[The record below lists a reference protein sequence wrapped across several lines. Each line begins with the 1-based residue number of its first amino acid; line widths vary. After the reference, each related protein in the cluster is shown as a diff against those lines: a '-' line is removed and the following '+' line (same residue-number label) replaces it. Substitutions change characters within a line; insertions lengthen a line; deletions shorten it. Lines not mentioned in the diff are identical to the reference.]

1 MQFASLSSAVVQFMA
16 VQATEVQSV
25 ALQLAVIS
33 DQLEAIAQLITL
45 VIIFAFVVGLTYFV
59 TRLAGSVQ
67 KERLAGSNIKILET
81 MRISNTKYIQVVKI
95 GSKCFAIAVCKDTVT
110 YLCEL
115 KEEDLFYS
123 DAIGQTGT
131 ESFKVIL
138 DKFKKDKPED

>member
-1 MQFASLSSAVVQFMA
+1 MQFVG
-16 VQATEVQSV
+16 
-25 ALQLAVIS
+25 LQLVFVS

-45 VIIFAFVVGLTYFV
+45 VLIFAFVVGLTYFS
-59 TRLAGSVQ
+59 TRFVGNIQ
-67 KERLAGSNIKILET
+67 KEKIAGSNIKVLET

-123 DAIGQTGT
+123 DVSNQMGT
-131 ESFKVIL
+131 ESFKAIL